1 MALTITQLR
10 TAIGN
15 ISGLE
20 IGAGQN
26 VDIQQVLVDQFIEE
40 GYRQIVAVETRWPWF
55 QQTLNFYT
63 TNNLHKYNG
72 LGAPSGNGVESEYNF
87 TSIDPTA
94 GSPGV
99 LEYNN
104 FQQVISLTNE
114 SNSGN
119 KLIYIDHFRAEQ
131 IWSGTND
138 IANIPQYYSIW
149 GQYIHLW
156 PKPNNAGDD
165 GTAMGNVDGNGVAIP
180 IQPKYGTF
188 NTDRDSG
195 RYYISMRV
203 YRQPTF
209 EWLTNT
215 NLDVDLND
223 EFHMMLCNYV
233 MARIFQFQE
242 DPEMAQVY
250 MNHFEKG
257 VAIARGSLTAPNAN
271 QQVILSGGLQGS
283 MYDFQRYMGNLAIRA
298 VATGEWS

>member
-20 IGAGQN
+20 IGSGQN

-72 LGAPSGNGVESEYNF
+72 LGAPSGSGIESASNF

-94 GSPGV
+94 GVPGV
-99 LEYNN
+99 VDYND

-165 GTAMGNVDGNGVAIP
+165 GTAMGNVDANGVAIP

-188 NTDRDSG
+188 DTDRDSG

>member
-26 VDIQQVLVDQFIEE
+26 VDIQQILVDQFIEE

-72 LGAPSGNGVESEYNF
+72 IGAASGSGVESASNF
-87 TSIDPTA
+87 TSIDPT
-94 GSPGV
+94 PGAPGDTD
-99 LEYNN
+99 YND

-138 IANIPQYYSIW
+138 IADIPQYYSIW

-165 GTAMGNVDGNGVAIP
+165 GSAMGNVDSNGVAIP

-188 NTDRDSG
+188 DTDRDSG

-209 EWLTNT
+209 DWLTNT

-271 QQVILSGGLQGS
+271 QQVILSGGLQGNP
-283 MYDFQRYMGNLAIRA
+283 YDFQRYMSNLAIRA

>member
-20 IGAGQN
+20 IGSGQN

-72 LGAPSGNGVESEYNF
+72 LGAPSGSGIESASNF
-87 TSIDPTA
+87 TAIDPTA

-99 LEYNN
+99 VDYND

-188 NTDRDSG
+188 DTDRDSG

>member
-20 IGAGQN
+20 IGSGQN

-72 LGAPSGNGVESEYNF
+72 LGAPSGSGIESASNF
-87 TSIDPTA
+87 TAIDPTA
-94 GSPGV
+94 GVPGV
-99 LEYNN
+99 VDYND

-165 GTAMGNVDGNGVAIP
+165 GTAMGNVDANGVAIP

-188 NTDRDSG
+188 DTDRDSG

>member
-20 IGAGQN
+20 IGAGQS
-26 VDIQQVLVDQFIEE
+26 VDIQQILVDQFIEE

-72 LGAPSGNGVESEYNF
+72 IGAASGSDVESVSNF
-87 TSIDPTA
+87 TSIDPT
-94 GSPGV
+94 PGPPGDTD
-99 LEYNN
+99 YND

-114 SNSGN
+114 SNFGN

-165 GTAMGNVDGNGVAIP
+165 GLAMGNVDASNVAIP
-180 IQPKYGTF
+180 IEPKYGTF
-188 NTDRDSG
+188 DTDRDSG

-271 QQVILSGGLQGS
+271 QQVILSGGLQRNP
-283 MYDFQRYMGNLAIRA
+283 YDFQRYMGNLAIRA

>member
-20 IGAGQN
+20 IGSGQN
-26 VDIQQVLVDQFIEE
+26 VDIQQILIDQFIEE

-72 LGAPSGNGVESEYNF
+72 LGAPSGSGIESASNF
-87 TSIDPTA
+87 TAIDPTA

-99 LEYNN
+99 VDYND

-165 GTAMGNVDGNGVAIP
+165 GTAMGNVDANGVAIP

-188 NTDRDSG
+188 DTDRDSG

>member
-20 IGAGQN
+20 IGSGQN

-131 IWSGTND
+131 IWS
-138 IANIPQYYSIW
+138 
-149 GQYIHLW
+149 
-156 PKPNNAGDD
+156 
-165 GTAMGNVDGNGVAIP
+165 
-180 IQPKYGTF
+180 
-188 NTDRDSG
+188 
-195 RYYISMRV
+195 
-203 YRQPTF
+203 
-209 EWLTNT
+209 
-215 NLDVDLND
+215 
-223 EFHMMLCNYV
+223 
-233 MARIFQFQE
+233 
-242 DPEMAQVY
+242 
-250 MNHFEKG
+250 
-257 VAIARGSLTAPNAN
+257 
-271 QQVILSGGLQGS
+271 
-283 MYDFQRYMGNLAIRA
+283 
-298 VATGEWS
+298 